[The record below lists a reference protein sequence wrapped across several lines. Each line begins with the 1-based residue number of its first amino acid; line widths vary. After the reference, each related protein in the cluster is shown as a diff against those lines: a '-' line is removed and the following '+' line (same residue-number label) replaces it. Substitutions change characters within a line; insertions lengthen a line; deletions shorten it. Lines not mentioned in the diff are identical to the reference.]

1 MLYNSIHSTAVS
13 ACRTNRARKIPTHG
27 HILRPPILLFQYLD
41 VAQTMPDGVVLIV
54 DVMLLYISIGYLQGS
69 EEETYVAQMVEVVS
83 EVT

>member
-1 MLYNSIHSTAVS
+1 
-13 ACRTNRARKIPTHG
+13 
-27 HILRPPILLFQYLD
+27 
-41 VAQTMPDGVVLIV
+41 MPDGVVLIV